1 MLLRRLHNRG
11 FFHLLTANFLTQA
24 MGFGTSLFVAKFLTP
39 VELGEVKVLQSYTT
53 VFIVLAGL
61 GYNAAVLKRCSE
73 TLDDAE
79 YARTLHL
86 ALHRALLGSFLA
98 LVLVVGLVEA
108 GLLTASA
115 HLARW
120 LPVYAAIIP
129 FTVTTNILIVYLQA
143 RNRITEMARAQTV
156 IKLESFVAVVTATW
170 LWGFPGFV
178 FATLVAYVAG
188 LLPVLKEIRPAWLL
202 RPPIASPAGF
212 AKLAHW
218 SLLANGIAIVGL
230 YTDIFMLDHFVEDR
244 SGIGYYTLATIFVLA
259 AMQVTTT
266 VQAIATPEFSHRAGD
281 AAWFRRNLPK
291 QQARLTALSWV
302 VAVVLYLVALV
313 TVPLV
318 YGPRYH
324 STLVYLPILLLRFVV
339 WSSYAIIG
347 VALFGLGLV
356 RYNVIAIAVA
366 TPIGF
371 VLSYLWLRHY
381 GIVGLAWAQVAT
393 ALCTLGIQLIQARIG
408 LRGSFRVADAAVT
421 TTLL

>member
-11 FFHLLTANFLTQA
+11 FFHLLTANFLTQV

-39 VELGEVKVLQSYTT
+39 VELGEVKLLQSYTA

-79 YARTLHL
+79 YARILHL

-98 LVLVVGLVEA
+98 LALVIALVQA

-115 HLARW
+115 QLARW

-129 FTVTTNILIVYLQA
+129 FTVTTNILIFYLQA
-143 RNRITEMARAQTV
+143 RNRIKEMARAQTV

-178 FATLVAYVAG
+178 FATLVAFVAG

-202 RPPIASPAGF
+202 HPPISSPPGF
-212 AKLAHW
+212 TNVALW
-218 SLLANGIAIVGL
+218 SLLANGIAIIGQ

-244 SGIGYYTLATIFVLA
+244 SRIGYYTLATIFVLA

-281 AAWFRRNLPK
+281 AAWFRRHLPK
-291 QQARLTALSWV
+291 QQVRLTALSWV
-302 VAVVLYLVALV
+302 VAVVVYLAALVA
-313 TVPLV
+313 VPLV

-324 STLVYLPILLLRFVV
+324 STLVYLPILLLKFVV

-356 RYNVIAIAVA
+356 RYNVIAVAVA

-371 VLSYLWLRHY
+371 ALSYLGLRHY
-381 GIVGLAWAQVAT
+381 GVVGLAWAQVAT
-393 ALCTLGIQLIQARIG
+393 ALCILGIQLIQARLG
-408 LRGSFRVADAAVT
+408 LRRSFRVADAGVT
-421 TTLL
+421 ATLL